1 MVSPSLA
8 SSLHQ
13 LPKPQQPLQQLHPQ
27 QQPQQPTVSHY
38 TNNVASQQAQP
49 DFQHVPRDVLPSDPH
64 MYWRLSEEEK
74 TLLTQ
79 LSSAYQDTIMTLPER
94 VPCEGAGL
102 MQGRPGESATL
113 RSMESIFETSE
124 KNVKQLINFVQRLVD
139 FHLLREDDKIAVLQ
153 VSKPAICL

>member
-1 MVSPSLA
+1 MGS
-8 SSLHQ
+8 
-13 LPKPQQPLQQLHPQ
+13 Q
-27 QQPQQPTVSHY
+27 QQV
-38 TNNVASQQAQP
+38 QP

-102 MQGRPGESATL
+102 LQGRSGEPATI

-124 KNVKQLINFVQRLVD
+124 KNMKQLIDFVQRLFD
-139 FHLLREDDKIAVLQ
+139 FRLLREDDKIAVLQ
-153 VSKPAICL
+153 VRAV

>member
-1 MVSPSLA
+1 
-8 SSLHQ
+8 
-13 LPKPQQPLQQLHPQ
+13 
-27 QQPQQPTVSHY
+27 
-38 TNNVASQQAQP
+38 
-49 DFQHVPRDVLPSDPH
+49 

-102 MQGRPGESATL
+102 MPGRPGQPATI

-124 KNVKQLINFVQRLVD
+124 KNTKQLINFVQRLVD

-153 VSKPAICL
+153 VRQLVVLSLELTGCVCVCVYECVSELSG